1 MSENWGVVEALRHA
15 RHDWMNDLQ
24 LIKGNLD
31 LDRVERAKQVI
42 EEMVLVAQNESKLSN
57 LKLPLLAEWILT
69 YNWSR
74 HLIKLDFEVLQLESA
89 HGLEDRRLYNWCKEF
104 LEFLESN
111 VMNNV
116 ENQLSILLNITKE
129 HSRLIFDFTGILK
142 STSVVEDWIKNQ
154 QSNGENIEIEQLQ
167 EEVLVIHVI
176 AG

>member
-31 LDRVERAKQVI
+31 LGRVERAKQVI

-57 LKLPLLAEWILT
+57 VKLPLLAEWILT

-74 HLIKLDFEVLQLESA
+74 HLIKLDFEVLRLEP
-89 HGLEDRRLYNWCKEF
+89 HRLEDKRLYNWCKEF

-116 ENQLSILLNITKE
+116 ENQLSIILDITKE
-129 HSRLIFDFTGILK
+129 QSRFIFDFTGILK
-142 STSVVEDWIKNQ
+142 STSLVEDWIKNQ
-154 QSNGENIEIEQLQ
+154 QSNGENIELEQLQ
-167 EEVLVIHVI
+167 EEVLVVHVI
-176 AG
+176 AE

>member
-1 MSENWGVVEALRHA
+1 MSENWGLVEALRHA

-74 HLIKLDFEVLQLESA
+74 HLIKLDFEVLQSESS
-89 HGLEDRRLYNWCKEF
+89 HGLEDRSLYNWCKEF
-104 LEFLESN
+104 LQFLESN

-116 ENQLSILLNITKE
+116 ENQLSILLDITKE
-129 HSRLIFDFTGILK
+129 QSRFIFDFTGILK
-142 STSVVEDWIKNQ
+142 STSLVEDWIKNQ
-154 QSNGENIEIEQLQ
+154 RANGENIEIEQLQ
-167 EEVLVIHVI
+167 EEVLVIHVV
-176 AG
+176 AR